1 MALGGD
7 TGCIRGVDCGNVAR
21 AEPSTVS
28 TVSTRDETPALQ
40 SKHAKGALATPPR
53 RTIPGRPRRVASRG
67 PESSRV
73 RASLYSGSG
82 WPWRQAP
89 GAFGMLASG
98 MRMPTRVQA
107 AAFRKEDPEVRA
119 VVRLLPVLLV
129 CAGCAHVPV
138 NENLTLFQGD
148 PIENVRGVT
157 FDGEAFEVPG
167 AGAIARDDVTLLL
180 FQPAGA
186 EDGAT
191 AAAEGVAGL
200 TKLAQ
205 EMLPEGQALAEQFP
219 GTGGVILVDDGLFV
233 YNDDGTHRY
242 RYHFAGLVLKEEMK
256 SWAQFAAGFTE
267 GRSRVRVLEAKS
279 IAPDGT
285 VYTLPAEALRVGSPS
300 EEMEFFNPSHKV
312 VGGVI
317 PGVEIGSIIE
327 YIYEYDNYNPE
338 DPRLFLPGYYFQST
352 EPVALSRVTVEIPD
366 SLPFRHY
373 TRHFP
378 DPALSEPQV
387 EREGKRVRYVWALRD
402 MPPLVPEPQMPPQP
416 DLTPRMEASIFSSFE
431 EVYALQRDLQRS
443 RMKLTPQIQAEVA
456 RITEGAETIDEKL
469 ARIYHWVQT
478 NTRYISIK
486 GSLGSGL
493 SGHTAMETFE
503 NRYGDCTDK
512 AILFATMCEA
522 IGVTSYPI
530 ILSTNDNGVGVTEIP
545 TIDGN
550 HAISEVELPDGRRF
564 YLDSTAQNFRYPYFR
579 ADDHGCIAVNAIRGD
594 FNTIPVPPPEDNAR
608 HSVLEA
614 ELAASGD
621 MTVRTR
627 NEYTGTIE
635 AGIRAFWKTVRD
647 DERAYR
653 MTEYVNSLS
662 PGALLDDF
670 TLSELADLNEP
681 VRMGIDYR
689 LPGHAIRA
697 GKLMYLRMPS
707 LERTFPEV
715 ALESRRFPI
724 QYMTTEERTLS
735 VHLTLP
741 AGFRL
746 KWAPPPLRIRTP
758 HLEYDAVY
766 EETATGVALKEVF
779 RRLDR
784 IIPVEAYAEYRDA
797 LRAIAAFTAKEIFVT
812 EEG

>member
-1 MALGGD
+1 
-7 TGCIRGVDCGNVAR
+7 
-21 AEPSTVS
+21 
-28 TVSTRDETPALQ
+28 
-40 SKHAKGALATPPR
+40 
-53 RTIPGRPRRVASRG
+53 
-67 PESSRV
+67 
-73 RASLYSGSG
+73 
-82 WPWRQAP
+82 
-89 GAFGMLASG
+89 MLSPG
-98 MRMPTRVQA
+98 MRIRIGIQA
-107 AAFRKEDPEVRA
+107 AAFLKEDPKVR
-119 VVRLLPVLLV
+119 PVSWFLAALLV
-129 CAGCAHVPV
+129 CAGSAQMPV
-138 NENLTLFQGD
+138 NENLTLFQGE
-148 PIENVRGVT
+148 PIENVQGVS
-157 FDGEAFEVPG
+157 FDGEVFEVPG
-167 AGAIARDDVTLLL
+167 AGVISRDEVTVLL
-180 FQPAGA
+180 FQPAEA
-186 EDGAT
+186 EGGE
-191 AAAEGVAGL
+191 AAASAGVAGL
-200 TKLAQ
+200 SDLAQ
-205 EMLPEGQALAEQFP
+205 EMLPKGQALAEQFP
-219 GTGGVILVDDGLFV
+219 GTGGVILIDDGLFV

-279 IAPDGT
+279 VAPDGT
-285 VYTLPAEALRVGSPS
+285 LYTLPAEALRVGSPS
-300 EEMEFFNPSHKV
+300 EEMQFFNPSRKV

-317 PGVEIGSIIE
+317 PGVEIGSIVE
-327 YIYEYDNYNPE
+327 YIYEYENYNPE
-338 DPRLFLPGYYFQST
+338 DSRLFLPGYYFQST
-352 EPVALSRVTVEIPD
+352 EPLALSRVTVEVPD
-366 SLPFRHY
+366 RLPFHHY

-378 DPALSEPQV
+378 APALSEPQV
-387 EREGKRVRYVWALRD
+387 ERQGGRVRYVWALHD
-402 MPPLVPEPQMPPQP
+402 MPPLVPEPMMPPQA
-416 DLTPRMEASIFSSFE
+416 DLTPRMEASIFGSYE
-431 EVYALQRDLQRS
+431 EVYALQRDLQQS
-443 RMKLTPQIQAEVA
+443 RMKLTPQIEAEVA
-456 RITEGAETIDEKL
+456 RIIEGAESIDEKL

-493 SGHTAMETFE
+493 SGHTAMETYE

-530 ILSTNDNGVGVTEIP
+530 VLSTNDSGIGVTEIP

-550 HAISEVELPDGRRF
+550 HAISEVDLPDGRRF

-594 FNTIPVPPPEDNAR
+594 FNRIPVPAPEDNAR

-614 ELAASGD
+614 TLAPNGD
-621 MTVRTR
+621 VTVRTR

-647 DERAYR
+647 DERADR

-670 TLSELADLNEP
+670 SLSELAELSEP

-697 GKLMYLRMPS
+697 KKLMYLQMPS
-707 LERTFPEV
+707 LERIFPEV

-724 QYMTTEERTLS
+724 QYMTTEERTLTI
-735 VHLTLP
+735 HLALP

-758 HLEYDAVY
+758 HLEYDAAY
-766 EETATGVALKEVF
+766 EETADGVTLTEVF

-784 IIPVEAYAEYRDA
+784 IIPVEAYPEYRDG